1 MQKWNVIFLIDQ
13 TPPTKIVFLKRGSK
27 RKFAPNMYTGIGGKI
42 EFEETFLESANREL
56 QEESGLTDINLT
68 EFAKVIIDQTDELIY
83 FWGIYN
89 QAELPVSNEGTLEWI
104 YVNQIFNLS
113 IIPTTKEMLKHWQN
127 QDFSNKFFKLH
138 VQSISEDNG
147 IKQVRLINITE

>member
-13 TPPTKIVFLKRGSK
+13 ISPTKIVFLKRGPN

-42 EFEETFLESANREL
+42 EMGETFLESAHREL

-68 EFAKVIIDQTDELIY
+68 QFAKVIIDQTDELIY

-89 QAELPVSNEGTLEWI
+89 QIELPFSNEGTLEWV
-104 YVNQIFNLS
+104 YVNQLFNLP
-113 IIPTTKEMLKHWQN
+113 IIPTTKEMLKHWQK

-138 VQSISEDNG
+138 VQSISEGNG
-147 IKQVRLINITE
+147 IKQVRLISVTE